1 MINRNKSCLDSMVP
15 SIVKKPRFLI
25 PTVLTLSV
33 IAFTLVA
40 FSPMYAT
47 ADSQKHYDMPE
58 IIGSLT
64 ATGSVQENL
73 AAVSIG
79 ALEAGGIAEE
89 ATGGQVIK
97 GGLTHLQGYLVHVFI
112 VVSDDI
118 MYHVIVDAGNGEVL
132 YTSDGI
138 SLEEFQ
144 AKMTEMKSKH
154 PAMSGNVDYPQV
166 LEPTGNEELDALRA
180 EFGEKI
186 QELKEVHDSGDFDKV
201 QELRD
206 ELKDIRHQIVEE
218 MHN

>member
-1 MINRNKSCLDSMVP
+1 M
-15 SIVKKPRFLI
+15 I
-25 PTVLTLSV
+25 PTVLTLSA

-154 PAMSGNVDYPQV
+154 PAMSGMTGEYDASKHPAMSGNADYTKV

-180 EFGEKI
+180 EFVEKI

-201 QELRD
+201 QELSD
-206 ELKDIRHQIVEE
+206 ELKDIRNQIVEE